1 MAGVAN
7 DAFNYSKGS
16 NEEIEEEEEEQ
27 IYNSIDDDSS
37 EYNDLEDE
45 IESIDRAIDS
55 KIKSIEESKNLNL
68 RNSNGGNTHET
79 CSQRNGNGDNVI
91 KENLPIKVW
100 SIVFLLWVPLH
111 HPENQFL
118 PKCRQKR

>member
-55 KIKSIEESKNLNL
+55 NTKSIEESKNLNL

-91 KENLPIKVW
+91 KENLPIK
-100 SIVFLLWVPLH
+100 
-111 HPENQFL
+111 
-118 PKCRQKR
+118 KRRSTASSSKTHSYDEVTINFAKPVI